1 MGPLLGAGLMKIFV
15 TGGTG
20 FIGKHVI
27 EKLLQLG
34 GYEIIVLTRQAVDSH
49 NGVLYLKGDLSDKKI
64 INEITKEVDYVVHLA
79 GCKKDPE
86 AFLTT
91 NVIGTENIISACSNY
106 RIRKLLYLSSVGVI
120 GRTNHTEINEQTL
133 CRPDNGYEISKYQA
147 ELLVKQFSINNPGKA
162 IILRPTNVFGEN
174 DPEQHLLNLLTRIRK
189 NQFYFIGKDISKFY
203 LNYLYVKEISELIPS
218 LINSSLSKD
227 LYILNTPTNLFE
239 FIMKCKK
246 ALMDETPVR
255 HLPYW
260 PVRLIAMCADALPG
274 RIKKYSPINSLKLS
288 ELTNKKKYSSSLLR
302 HDLNWSPAFKIED
315 ALQNLVL
322 HYNHKRLLS

>member
-1 MGPLLGAGLMKIFV
+1 MKIFV

-49 NGVLYLKGDLSDKKI
+49 NGALYLKGDLSDKKI

-79 GCKKDPE
+79 GCKKDPQ

-91 NVIGTENIISACSNY
+91 NVIGTENIISACSNS
-106 RIRKLLYLSSVGVI
+106 RIRKLLHLSSVGVI

-133 CRPDNGYEISKYQA
+133 CRPSNGYEKSKYQA
-147 ELLVKQFSINNPGKA
+147 ELLVKQFSISNPGKA

-174 DPEQHLLNLLTRIRK
+174 DPEQHLLNLFTKIRK
-189 NQFYFIGKDISKFY
+189 NQFYFVGRDLSKYY
-203 LNYLYVKEISELIPS
+203 LNYLYVKEISELIPNLLTLS
-218 LINSSLSKD
+218 LNND
-227 LYILNTPTNLFE
+227 LYILNTPVKLSE
-239 FIMKCKK
+239 FIMKCKHV
-246 ALMDETPVR
+246 LMDENPTE

-260 PVRLIAMCADALPG
+260 PVKLMAICADLLPR

-288 ELTNKKKYSSSLLR
+288 ELTNKKKYSSSLLKK
-302 HDLNWSPAFKIED
+302 DLNWSPAFKIDD
-315 ALQNLVL
+315 ALQNLMS
-322 HYNHKRLLS
+322 HYNHKSLLS